1 MQTRVR
7 LTYPAKGPAGES
19 LELSLSLPADWSPFD
34 VGAQAPHKRA
44 QPGGVSAA
52 LSDLSR
58 AMNEAGGIVVTGIRS
73 GIGAAPGAPARIL
86 YATLS
91 AALADVSG
99 DPPDQTPG
107 AVRVNLPAGSG
118 VRVRKVAAVKAVDG
132 VPAAP
137 VLTERYLLRTGH
149 GALALTFA
157 TPQVEFA
164 REHVDAFSKVAW
176 SCTITAVHK

>member
-1 MQTRVR
+1 MQKRVR

-19 LELSLSLPADWSPFD
+19 LELSLSLPADWSPFE
-34 VGAQAPHKRA
+34 VGADAPPKRA
-44 QPGGVSAA
+44 QPGAVSAA
-52 LSDLSR
+52 LSDISR
-58 AMNEAGGIVVTGIRS
+58 AMTEAGGIVVTGIRS
-73 GIGAAPGAPARIL
+73 GIGAAAGAPSRIL

-91 AALADVSG
+91 AALADVGG
-99 DPPDQTPG
+99 DPPDGTPG
-107 AVRVNLPAGSG
+107 AVRVDLPAGPG
-118 VRVRKVAAVKAVDG
+118 VRVRKVAAVKALDG

-164 REHVDAFSKVAW
+164 REHVEAFGKVAW
-176 SCTITAVHK
+176 SCTITRVP